1 MNSLVILNQKKIIKM
16 EKYIK
21 YIFVLVLF
29 SGFASKE
36 DAKKYGKQYQKH
48 KDYKSLAKAV
58 ELMPTAITTV
68 QVKNI
73 LGEPIDNGFDYR
85 YLTDSI
91 SPNKCPVGAVFNID
105 NKGKITHRWVDEI
118 CE

>member
-1 MNSLVILNQKKIIKM
+1 MTKHIKQLFFLILLSSCAPK
-16 EKYIK
+16 EAV
-21 YIFVLVLF
+21 FV
-29 SGFASKE
+29 
-36 DAKKYGKQYQKH
+36 YGKQYQKN

-58 ELMPTAITTV
+58 DLMSKDITTR
-68 QVKNI
+68 QVKKI

-91 SPNKCPVGAVFNID
+91 SPNKCLVGAVFNID
-105 NKGKITHRWVDEI
+105 NNVKITHRWVDEI

>member
-1 MNSLVILNQKKIIKM
+1 MKKHIN
-16 EKYIK
+16 
-21 YIFVLVLF
+21 FLFLLALF
-29 SGFASKE
+29 SGCAPKE
-36 DAKKYGKQYQKH
+36 DFVKYGHHYKKY
-48 KDYKSLAKAV
+48 KDYKSLVKAV
-58 ELMPTAITTV
+58 VLMPTAITKA
-68 QVKNI
+68 QVKRI

-105 NKGKITHRWVDEI
+105 LQGKITGRWIDEI

>member
-1 MNSLVILNQKKIIKM
+1 MKKQIKSL
-16 EKYIK
+16 
-21 YIFVLVLF
+21 FVLALL
-29 SGFASKE
+29 SSCAPKE
-36 DAKKYGKQYQKH
+36 AVFVYGKQYQKH
-48 KDYKSLAKAV
+48 NDFKSLVKAV
-58 ELMPTAITTV
+58 ELMPTDVTTA
-68 QVKNI
+68 QVKKI

-105 NKGKITHRWVDEI
+105 NEGIITHRWVNEI

>member
-1 MNSLVILNQKKIIKM
+1 MK
-16 EKYIK
+16 KYIK
-21 YIFVLVLF
+21 YVFVLALF
-29 SGFASKE
+29 SSCATKE
-36 DAKKYGKQYQKH
+36 DAKKYGQQYQNQ

-58 ELMPTAITTV
+58 ELMPTAITTL
-68 QVKNI
+68 QVKDI

-105 NKGKITHRWVDEI
+105 NQGKITHRWVDEI

>member
-1 MNSLVILNQKKIIKM
+1 MKKHIYFLFLLTLFTGCAPKEDVVKYGQLYKKHQDFKSLV
-16 EKYIK
+16 
-21 YIFVLVLF
+21 
-29 SGFASKE
+29 
-36 DAKKYGKQYQKH
+36 
-48 KDYKSLAKAV
+48 KAV
-58 ELMPTAITTV
+58 ELMPTVITTQ
-68 QVKNI
+68 QVKRI

-105 NKGKITHRWVDEI
+105 LQGKITHRWVDEI

>member
-1 MNSLVILNQKKIIKM
+1 MKKQ
-16 EKYIK
+16 IK
-21 YIFVLVLF
+21 YVFVLVMFL
-29 SGFASKE
+29 GCASKE
-36 DAKKYGKQYQKH
+36 DAKKYGQQYQNQ

-58 ELMPTAITTV
+58 ELMPTAITTL
-68 QVKNI
+68 QVKVI

-91 SPNKCPVGAVFNID
+91 SPNKCAVGAVFNID
-105 NKGKITHRWVDEI
+105 NKGIITHRWVDEI

>member
-1 MNSLVILNQKKIIKM
+1 MKKQ
-16 EKYIK
+16 IK
-21 YIFVLVLF
+21 YVFVLVLF
-29 SGFASKE
+29 SGCATKE
-36 DAKKYGKQYQKH
+36 EAKKYGLEYQNQ

-58 ELMPTAITTV
+58 ELMPLDITTL

>member
-1 MNSLVILNQKKIIKM
+1 MK
-16 EKYIK
+16 KYIK
-21 YIFVLVLF
+21 YVFFIALF
-29 SGFASKE
+29 SGCATKE
-36 DAKKYGKQYQKH
+36 DAKKYGQQYQKQ

-58 ELMPTAITTV
+58 ELMPVDITTF
-68 QVKNI
+68 QVKKI

-91 SPNKCPVGAVFNID
+91 SPNRCPVGVVFNID
-105 NKGKITHRWVDEI
+105 NKGIITLRWIDEI

>member
-1 MNSLVILNQKKIIKM
+1 MK
-16 EKYIK
+16 KYIK
-21 YIFVLVLF
+21 YIFVLALF
-29 SGFASKE
+29 LSCASKE
-36 DAKKYGKQYQKH
+36 DVQKYGQEYQKH

-58 ELMPTAITTV
+58 ELMPKDITTA
-68 QVKNI
+68 QVKKI
-73 LGEPIDNGFDYR
+73 FGEPIDNGFDYR